1 MPELRAALSEDRPR
15 VCRQVKPRRT
25 ADNGARGISS
35 RALILYKSLQKIH
48 GPLLWYNVPR
58 SVDEGNL
65 HTSQRKD
72 EIMSGG
78 IALFVVVF
86 AILLAIAPLG
96 IWNRLIKIHRDNEKR
111 AKELHDQLEKM
122 QKMMSFMAN
131 ELTKR

>member
-1 MPELRAALSEDRPR
+1 
-15 VCRQVKPRRT
+15 
-25 ADNGARGISS
+25 
-35 RALILYKSLQKIH
+35 
-48 GPLLWYNVPR
+48 
-58 SVDEGNL
+58 
-65 HTSQRKD
+65 
-72 EIMSGG
+72 MSAG
-78 IALFVVVF
+78 IALVVVVF

>member
-1 MPELRAALSEDRPR
+1 
-15 VCRQVKPRRT
+15 
-25 ADNGARGISS
+25 
-35 RALILYKSLQKIH
+35 
-48 GPLLWYNVPR
+48 
-58 SVDEGNL
+58 
-65 HTSQRKD
+65 
-72 EIMSGG
+72 MSGG

-96 IWNRLIKIHRDNEKR
+96 IWNRLIKIHRDNEKQ

>member
-1 MPELRAALSEDRPR
+1 
-15 VCRQVKPRRT
+15 
-25 ADNGARGISS
+25 
-35 RALILYKSLQKIH
+35 
-48 GPLLWYNVPR
+48 
-58 SVDEGNL
+58 
-65 HTSQRKD
+65 
-72 EIMSGG
+72 MSGG

-111 AKELHDQLEKM
+111 AKELQHQLEKM

>member
-1 MPELRAALSEDRPR
+1 
-15 VCRQVKPRRT
+15 
-25 ADNGARGISS
+25 
-35 RALILYKSLQKIH
+35 
-48 GPLLWYNVPR
+48 
-58 SVDEGNL
+58 
-65 HTSQRKD
+65 
-72 EIMSGG
+72 MSGG

>member
-1 MPELRAALSEDRPR
+1 
-15 VCRQVKPRRT
+15 
-25 ADNGARGISS
+25 
-35 RALILYKSLQKIH
+35 
-48 GPLLWYNVPR
+48 
-58 SVDEGNL
+58 
-65 HTSQRKD
+65 
-72 EIMSGG
+72 MSGG
-78 IALFVVVF
+78 IALVVVVF